1 MVKRVLLRHSFRPKV
16 HSVDRMDLTT
26 TSFETFV
33 ASATVSLNE
42 WMATVYPD
50 QLVGAV
56 LVCAL
61 LVGLRRKI
69 AALGLKLL
77 RQILDRFSVS
87 LRDEVNAQLRSA
99 SEILVSAF
107 ALFAAT
113 QLLVPDGVAKLLL
126 ERIMG
131 SVAIIAVFGAWYRLS
146 GPFAALLWTD
156 KLSLVP
162 SETGWVQRVMQF
174 AILLFGLTSLLRVW
188 QVDIS
193 GALTGVGVL
202 GAGLAIAAQD
212 LVRNLVAG
220 MTNISEKRFETGDTI
235 AVGGDVF
242 GTVEAIDLR
251 STKIVGFDQIPRHI
265 PNSDLAN
272 ATVLNYSR
280 LKRRRVYLK
289 VPLVLSSTQQQIEA
303 VRDGI
308 RDYHLKSGDFDTGD
322 GAPKYIYVNE
332 LGPSSVDIII
342 YAWTKGPTW
351 EELLQVTERLTLAIL
366 RITRDAETE
375 LAYPTQSL
383 HLQANGDAKSL
394 KISDITGAYD

>member
-1 MVKRVLLRHSFRPKV
+1 MPPLELLEVR
-16 HSVDRMDLTT
+16 
-26 TSFETFV
+26 
-33 ASATVSLNE
+33 ASAF
-42 WMATVYPD
+42 
-50 QLVGAV
+50 
-56 LVCAL
+56 
-61 LVGLRRKI
+61 
-69 AALGLKLL
+69 LGG
-77 RQILDRFSVS
+77 S
-87 LRDEVNAQLRSA
+87 EVN
-99 SEILVSAF
+99 V
-107 ALFAAT
+107 T
-113 QLLVPDGVAKLLL
+113 TP
-126 ERIMG
+126 
-131 SVAIIAVFGAWYRLS
+131 LS

>member
-1 MVKRVLLRHSFRPKV
+1 
-16 HSVDRMDLTT
+16 MDLSP

-33 ASATVSLNE
+33 DTAKVSLDE
-42 WMATVYPD
+42 WLATVYPD
-50 QLVGAV
+50 HLIWSV
-56 LVCAL
+56 LLCAL
-61 LVGLRRKI
+61 FVGLRRQI
-69 AALGLKLL
+69 ATLGLKLL
-77 RQILDRFSVS
+77 GQILDRFSVS
-87 LRDEVNAQLRSA
+87 MPNEVNAQLRSA

-113 QLLVPDGVAKLLL
+113 QLLVPDGIAKLFL
-126 ERIMG
+126 ERILG
-131 SVAIIAVFGAWYRLS
+131 SVAILAVFGAWYRLS
-146 GPFAALLWTD
+146 GPFASLLWSD
-156 KLSLVP
+156 KTVLVP
-162 SETGWVQRVMQF
+162 AETGWVQRVMQF

-220 MTNISEKRFETGDTI
+220 MTNISEKRFETGDSI
-235 AVGGDVF
+235 AVGQDVF

-289 VPLVLSSTQQQIEA
+289 VPLVLSSTQEQIEA

-308 RDYHLKSGDFDTGD
+308 RDYHRTSGDFDTSED
-322 GAPKYIYVNE
+322 APKYVYVSE

-342 YAWTKGPTW
+342 YVWTIGPNW
-351 EELLQVTERLTLAIL
+351 EELLKVTERLTLAIL
-366 RITRDAETE
+366 RITREAGTA
-375 LAYPTQSL
+375 LAYPTQSV
-383 HLQANGDAKSL
+383 HLQSHRDEAALNR
-394 KISDITGAYD
+394 SDMPSASE